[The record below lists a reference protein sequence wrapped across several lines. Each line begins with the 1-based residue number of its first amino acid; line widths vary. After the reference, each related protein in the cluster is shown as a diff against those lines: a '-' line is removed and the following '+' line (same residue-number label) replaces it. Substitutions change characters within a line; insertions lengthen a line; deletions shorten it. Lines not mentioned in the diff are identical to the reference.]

1 MDEGADVTD
10 SSVRSDAGATV
21 AGAGLSAHGLTL
33 AYEGLV
39 VARDLSIEVP
49 TGGLTAIVGP
59 NGCGKSTLLKALSRT
74 LAPRAGRV
82 LLDGH
87 EIGSYRS
94 KEVARRLALLPQAP
108 VAPDS
113 IRVRDLVGRG
123 RHPYHSLLRQWTPE
137 DAGIVDAALSATGVT
152 GLADRPVAELSGGQ
166 RQRVWLALVLAQDTR
181 YVLLDEPT
189 TFLDIANQIEILDL
203 CQDLH
208 RSGRTVVA
216 VLHDLNQAARY
227 ATHLVVMHEG
237 AVVAQGTPA
246 EVLTAELVQDV
257 FGLACEIV
265 PDPQVGAP
273 MVVPLARAARAAR
286 EVQEAQEARDAAV
299 RPAG

>member
-1 MDEGADVTD
+1 MTD
-10 SSVRSDAGATV
+10 STRTPGIPVPGPAVLPGPAAAPGDGSRPVDRETG
-21 AGAGLSAHGLTL
+21 GLAARGLTL
-33 AYEGLV
+33 AYDGLV
-39 VARDLSIEVP
+39 VARDLSLTVP
-49 TGGLTAIVGP
+49 AAELTAIVGP

-74 LAPRAGRV
+74 LTPRAGEV
-82 LLDGH
+82 LLDGRP
-87 EIGSYRS
+87 IGAYRS
-94 KEVARRLALLPQAP
+94 KEVARRLALLPQTP

-123 RHPYHSLLRQWTPE
+123 RHPYHSLLRQWLPE
-137 DAGIVDAALSATGVT
+137 DADVVQGALEATGVAD
-152 GLADRPVAELSGGQ
+152 LADRPVAELSGGQ

-189 TFLDIANQIEILDL
+189 TFLDIANQIELLDL

-227 ATHLVVMHEG
+227 ATHLVVMHAGRIVAEG
-237 AVVAQGTPA
+237 PPAQ
-246 EVLTAELVQDV
+246 VLTAALVQEV

-273 MVVPLARAARAAR
+273 MVVPLAR
-286 EVQEAQEARDAAV
+286 EARG
-299 RPAG
+299 R

>member
-1 MDEGADVTD
+1 MDEGTDVTD
-10 SSVRSDAGATV
+10 STGRSGAADDGTT
-21 AGAGLSAHGLTL
+21 GSGLSARGLTL

-39 VARDLSIEVP
+39 VARDLSLDIP
-49 TGGLTAIVGP
+49 TAGLTAVVGP

-74 LAPRAGRV
+74 HAPRAGRV
-82 LLDGH
+82 LLDGR

-94 KEVARRLALLPQAP
+94 KEVARRLALLPQTP

-137 DAGIVDAALSATGVT
+137 DAGIVDAALAATGVSE
-152 GLADRPVAELSGGQ
+152 LADRPVAELSGGQ

-208 RSGRTVVA
+208 RAGRTVVA

-227 ATHLVVMHEG
+227 ATHLVVMREG
-237 AVVAQGTPA
+237 VVVAQGAPA
-246 EVLTAELVQDV
+246 EVLTAELVHDV
-257 FGLACEIV
+257 FGLACQIV

-273 MVVPLARAARAAR
+273 MVVPLAR
-286 EVQEAQEARDAAV
+286 EARDRAAL